1 MQYICKIDVDD
12 KTGIVDQMA
21 IGSIEETQ
29 DDTLTGDLAQTDLE
43 TPVDR
48 DSLQAEATLLESAIR
63 ERIHVSKKL
72 IITVSVC

>member
-1 MQYICKIDVDD
+1 
-12 KTGIVDQMA
+12 MA

-29 DDTLTGDLAQTDLE
+29 DDTLTEDLAQTDLE